1 MTYLAGIFA
10 LLTGAAGWF
19 YMFYSRAAHR
29 LSGIEDQRLN
39 ERRVALR
46 RVGGVAMFLLG
57 AFFFAGFYAFEDPR
71 GSPGAFLAV
80 WLAVFGLLIL
90 IVVLGMIDLRLT
102 HRIRRAIKSK
112 GPPVEKP
119 TTTTTTNRD

>member
-19 YMFYSRAAHR
+19 YIFYSRAAHR

-39 ERRVALR
+39 DRRVALR

-57 AFFFAGFYAFEDPR
+57 AFFFAGFYAFEDPKN
-71 GSPGAFLAV
+71 SPGAFLAV
-80 WLAVFGLLIL
+80 WVTVFVLLIL

-102 HRIRRAIKSK
+102 RRIRRGIKAK
-112 GPPVEKP
+112 GFPLEKQS
-119 TTTTTTNRD
+119 TTTQD